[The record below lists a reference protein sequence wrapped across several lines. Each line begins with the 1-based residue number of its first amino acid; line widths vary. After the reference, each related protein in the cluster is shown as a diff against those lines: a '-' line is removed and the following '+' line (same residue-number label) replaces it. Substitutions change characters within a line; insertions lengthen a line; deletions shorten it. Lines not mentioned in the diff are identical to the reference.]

1 MGRVLDG
8 DVMNSDIDRLK
19 SRIASRKA
27 RHEQTADLERELIF
41 AVIKQIRREVRDQK
55 RKENAA

>member
-1 MGRVLDG
+1 VGRVLDG

-27 RHEQTADLERELIF
+27 RHQRELIF